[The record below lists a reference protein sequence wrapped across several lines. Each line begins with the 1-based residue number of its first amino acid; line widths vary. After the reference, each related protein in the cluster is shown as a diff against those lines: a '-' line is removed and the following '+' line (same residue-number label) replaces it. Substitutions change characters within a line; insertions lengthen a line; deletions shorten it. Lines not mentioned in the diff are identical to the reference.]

1 MIENTAENRRLLLS
15 DPTKP
20 RHKDNKVSTGARRQS
35 QLCEF
40 YSCWFGD
47 YGEEHSK
54 WRDTTHEEGLEKW
67 VDWVVS
73 KKTSSELD
81 VRLWQISPK

>member
-1 MIENTAENRRLLLS
+1 MTENTGQNLRPLKKKKKKTSVVR
-15 DPTKP
+15 PTKP
-20 RHKDNKVSTGARRQS
+20 RHNDNKVSTGARRQS

-73 KKTSSELD
+73 KNIL
-81 VRLWQISPK
+81 

>member
-1 MIENTAENRRLLLS
+1 MTANTAENLRPWGGGGWGGGLLS
-15 DPTKP
+15 APTKL
-20 RHKDNKVSTGARRQS
+20 RHVNNKISTGARRQS

-73 KKTSSELD
+73 KNIL
-81 VRLWQISPK
+81 